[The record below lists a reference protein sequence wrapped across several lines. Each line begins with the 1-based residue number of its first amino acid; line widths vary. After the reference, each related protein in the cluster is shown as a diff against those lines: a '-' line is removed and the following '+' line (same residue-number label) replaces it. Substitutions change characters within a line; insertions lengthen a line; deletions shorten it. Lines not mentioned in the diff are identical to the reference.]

1 MLDRLDFL
9 TKWYL
14 RLVAIVW
21 VSFVPILYLMTFL
34 FGAEN
39 ISFIVFLN
47 SLFEWAILLPFGF
60 EQNIPED
67 FVPLI
72 RFFFWS
78 FWVLTVSRWVL
89 SGRHFYQ

>member
-1 MLDRLDFL
+1 MTARLDFL

-14 RLVAIVW
+14 RLIAILW
-21 VSFVPILYLMTFL
+21 LSFVPFLYLVTF
-34 FGAEN
+34 FAGNEN
-39 ISFIVFLN
+39 ITFGIFLS
-47 SLFEWAILLPFGF
+47 SLLEWAILLPFGF
-60 EQNIPED
+60 EQTIPED

-78 FWVLTVSRWVL
+78 FWIITISRWVI

>member
-1 MLDRLDFL
+1 MSARLDFL

-21 VSFVPILYLMTFL
+21 LSFVPLLYLITFL
-34 FGAEN
+34 AGNEN
-39 ISFIVFLN
+39 ISFAIFLS

-60 EQNIPED
+60 EQTIPAE
-67 FVPLI
+67 FVPFI

-78 FWVLTVSRWVL
+78 FWIITISRWVI

>member
-1 MLDRLDFL
+1 MYQRIDLL
-9 TKWYL
+9 TKNYL
-14 RLVAIVW
+14 RLVAAIW
-21 VSFVPILYLMTFL
+21 IGFVPVLYLITYMS
-34 FGAEN
+34 GVEN

-78 FWVLTVSRWVL
+78 FWVLTISRWVIT
-89 SGRHFYQ
+89 GRHFYQ

>member
-1 MLDRLDFL
+1 MYQRIDLLI
-9 TKWYL
+9 KYYL
-14 RLVAIVW
+14 RFVAAIW
-21 VSFVPILYLMTFL
+21 IGFVPFLYLITYL
-34 FGAEN
+34 TGAEN

-47 SLFEWAILLPFGF
+47 SLFELAILLPFGF

-78 FWVLTVSRWVL
+78 FWVLTISRWVIT
-89 SGRHFYQ
+89 GRHFYQ

>member
-1 MLDRLDFL
+1 MYQRIDLL
-9 TKWYL
+9 TKNYL
-14 RLVAIVW
+14 RLVAAIW
-21 VSFVPILYLMTFL
+21 IGFVPVLYLITYIS
-34 FGAEN
+34 GVEN

-78 FWVLTVSRWVL
+78 FWVLTISRWVIT
-89 SGRHFYQ
+89 GRHFYQ

>member
-1 MLDRLDFL
+1 MYQRIDLLI
-9 TKWYL
+9 KYYL
-14 RLVAIVW
+14 RFVAAIW
-21 VSFVPILYLMTFL
+21 IAFVPFLYLITYL
-34 FGAEN
+34 SGAEN

-60 EQNIPED
+60 EQNIPDD

-78 FWVLTVSRWVL
+78 FWVLTISRWVIT
-89 SGRHFYQ
+89 GRHFYQ

>member
-1 MLDRLDFL
+1 MTARLDFL

-21 VSFVPILYLMTFL
+21 LSFVPLLYLITFL
-34 FGAEN
+34 AGNEN
-39 ISFIVFLN
+39 ISFAIFLS

-60 EQNIPED
+60 EKTIPVE
-67 FVPLI
+67 FVTSI
-72 RFFFWS
+72 RFFFCS
-78 FWVLTVSRWVL
+78 FWIITISRWVI